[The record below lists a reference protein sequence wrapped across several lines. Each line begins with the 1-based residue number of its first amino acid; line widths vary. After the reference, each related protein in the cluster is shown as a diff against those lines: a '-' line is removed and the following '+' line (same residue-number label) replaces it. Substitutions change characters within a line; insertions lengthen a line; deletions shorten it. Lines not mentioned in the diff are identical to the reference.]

1 MVKILVLLFGVA
13 MFFGGFWRATENKKR
28 PDVAPIAED
37 LPPEPEILPIEQEV
51 EPEEIIVP
59 TPSVVEK
66 RAQAHTVAKAASKTR
81 TKSKRSNQGK
91 KVA

>member
-37 LPPEPEILPIEQEV
+37 LPPEPEVMPITEDEV
-51 EPEEIIVP
+51 ADV
-59 TPSVVEK
+59 TPPVDESPIKARTNNKAVS
-66 RAQAHTVAKAASKTR
+66 RAR